1 MEPHKSTCPLS
12 PPVII
17 KKNRERERTKAILH
31 TIFSMKEEADTTH
44 NCVCKLPKVTGL
56 GQKPHGGNR
65 GEEST
70 ALVKGKE

>member
-1 MEPHKSTCPLS
+1 
-12 PPVII
+12 
-17 KKNRERERTKAILH
+17 
-31 TIFSMKEEADTTH
+31 MKEEADTTH